1 MREITSAVVTVT
13 LDFSDLGAFPPGSIY
28 EQAKDAAILKLT
40 CLFAADGGS
49 VKIAGGVQV
58 KAISCQKVKS

>member
-13 LDFSDLGAFPPGSIY
+13 LDFEDLGAFPPGSIY
-28 EQAKDAAILKLT
+28 AQAKDAAILKLNS
-40 CLFAADGGS
+40 LLDGS
-49 VKIAGGVQV
+49 VKIAGAVQV